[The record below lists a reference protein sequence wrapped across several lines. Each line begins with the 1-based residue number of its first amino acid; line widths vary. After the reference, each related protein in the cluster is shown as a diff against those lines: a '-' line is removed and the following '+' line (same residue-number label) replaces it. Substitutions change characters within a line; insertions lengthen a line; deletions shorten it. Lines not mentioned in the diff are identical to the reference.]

1 MIDKN
6 RLEKSFS
13 SLFFCAYFED
23 RNFRWRA
30 ASFYIGLFCRVKII
44 MRVQS
49 VKVLS
54 NTRKLRECLS
64 FQTCE
69 KMSKKGKREENKMT
83 KQQKQITWAM
93 NIYVSSILMYYITQ
107 NVKAYIGLSYPEVSD
122 VTVTSLITIPTM
134 FALVFSFIIGPLAM
148 RFNKVALMTIVMC
161 CMGAY
166 SLIFFFNGLMHGPF
180 FLYTVACALAG
191 FAQGGFAPL
200 MNTIIGENFESEARA
215 GRIAVYNVA
224 NNCGAFVIL
233 FLSGRIGAGNDGGN
247 WPFAYLLG
255 LYCFVTTAIFL
266 VMIKKAGYSDNK
278 AARAERRAIAV
289 ENNVPA
295 PKFSEVPKKSLMFII
310 GIGLLH
316 CIFYIGINAYYTNV
330 SNYIITEHQLGS
342 SVQAGNATSLVRF
355 TLIVMT
361 FLYPFWNKI
370 LKDWMIPCGY
380 ALAAIGLV
388 FMLTMD
394 TTIWGIYICAF
405 FIAFATSIAHS
416 TIYSKALNYVPDSIA
431 AISSSLMWGI
441 ANVGPFF
448 ATYILAAISATLGGG
463 MATQIKAGIGI
474 LIFTTIVA
482 ILVFVVNK
490 PKEK

>member
-1 MIDKN
+1 
-6 RLEKSFS
+6 
-13 SLFFCAYFED
+13 
-23 RNFRWRA
+23 
-30 ASFYIGLFCRVKII
+30 
-44 MRVQS
+44 
-49 VKVLS
+49 
-54 NTRKLRECLS
+54 
-64 FQTCE
+64 
-69 KMSKKGKREENKMT
+69 MT

-107 NVKAYIGLSYPEVSD
+107 NVRAYIGLSYPEVSD

-134 FALVFSFIIGPLAM
+134 FALVFSFVIGPLAM
-148 RFNKVALMTIVMC
+148 RFNKLVLMTIVMC

-180 FLYTVACALAG
+180 ILYTVACALAG

-200 MNTIIGENFESEARA
+200 MNTIIGENFESKDRA

-233 FLSGRIGAGNDGGN
+233 FLSGRIGAGNDGAN

-266 VMIKKAGYSDNK
+266 VLIKKAGYSDSK
-278 AARAERRAIAV
+278 AARAARKSQAEEKKAA
-289 ENNVPA
+289 A
-295 PKFSEVPKKSLMFII
+295 PKLAGASRKALLFII
-310 GIGLLH
+310 GIGILH

-342 SVQAGNATSLVRF
+342 SIEAGNATSLVRF

-361 FLYPFWNKI
+361 FLYPFWNRL

-388 FMLTMD
+388 FMLTID
-394 TTIWGIYICAF
+394 TSIWGIYICAF

-416 TIYSKALNYVPDSIA
+416 TIYSKALNYVPDSMA

-448 ATYILAAISATLGGG
+448 ATYILAALSSALGGG

-474 LIFTTIVA
+474 LVFTTIAA
-482 ILVFVVNK
+482 ILIFVVCK
-490 PKEK
+490 PKEKAEQTA

>member
-1 MIDKN
+1 
-6 RLEKSFS
+6 
-13 SLFFCAYFED
+13 
-23 RNFRWRA
+23 
-30 ASFYIGLFCRVKII
+30 
-44 MRVQS
+44 
-49 VKVLS
+49 
-54 NTRKLRECLS
+54 
-64 FQTCE
+64 
-69 KMSKKGKREENKMT
+69 MT
-83 KQQKQITWAM
+83 KQQKQVTWAM

-107 NVKAYIGLSYPEVSD
+107 NVKAYIGISYPEIAD

-134 FALVFSFIIGPLAM
+134 FALLFSFVIGPLAM
-148 RFNKVALMTIVMC
+148 RFDKVKLMTVVMC

-166 SLIFFFNGLMHGPF
+166 SLIFFANGLLHGPF
-180 FLYTVACALAG
+180 MLYVVACVLAG

-200 MNTIIGENFESEARA
+200 MNTIIGENFESKDRA
-215 GRIAVYNVA
+215 GRIAAYNVA

-233 FLSGRIGAGNDGGN
+233 FLSGRIAAGNDGAN

-266 VMIKKAGYSDNK
+266 YMIKKAGYSDNK
-278 AARAERRAIAV
+278 EARAARRAAAAES
-289 ENNVPA
+289 NQPA
-295 PKFSEVPKKSLMFII
+295 PKLSEVPKKALLFII

-316 CIFYIGINAYYTNV
+316 CVYYIGVNAYYTNV

-342 SVQAGNATSLVRF
+342 SIQVGNATSLVRF

-361 FLYPFWNKI
+361 FLYGFWNRI

-380 ALAAIGLV
+380 ALAAVGLV
-388 FMLTMD
+388 FMLKFNTSIM
-394 TTIWGIYICAF
+394 GIYACAF

-448 ATYILAAISATLGGG
+448 ATYVLAGISSALGGG
-463 MATQIKAGIGI
+463 MDTQIKAGIVI
-474 LIFTTIVA
+474 LAVITVIA
-482 ILVFVVNK
+482 ALIFVVNK
-490 PKEK
+490 PKEKTA

>member
-1 MIDKN
+1 
-6 RLEKSFS
+6 
-13 SLFFCAYFED
+13 
-23 RNFRWRA
+23 
-30 ASFYIGLFCRVKII
+30 
-44 MRVQS
+44 
-49 VKVLS
+49 
-54 NTRKLRECLS
+54 
-64 FQTCE
+64 
-69 KMSKKGKREENKMT
+69 MT

-107 NVKAYIGLSYPEVSD
+107 NVRAYIGLSYPEIPE
-122 VTVTSLITIPTM
+122 VTVSSLISIPTM
-134 FALVFSFIIGPLAM
+134 FALLFSFVIGPLAM
-148 RFNKVALMTIVMC
+148 RFNKVVLMTIVMC
-161 CMGAY
+161 CMGSY

-180 FLYTVACALAG
+180 FLYIVACALAG

-200 MNTIIGENFESEARA
+200 MNTIIGENFEAEDRA

-233 FLSGRIGAGNDGGN
+233 FLSGRIGAGNDGAN

-255 LYCFVTTAIFL
+255 LYCFVTTSIFL
-266 VMIKKAGYSDNK
+266 ILVKRAGYSDNK
-278 AARAERRAIAV
+278 AAREARKAKAV
-289 ENNVPA
+289 EENVPS
-295 PKFSEVPKKSLMFII
+295 PKLSEVPIKSLAFII
-310 GIGLLH
+310 GIGILH
-316 CIFYIGINAYYTNV
+316 CIFYIGINAYYLNV
-330 SNYIITEHQLGS
+330 SNYIITEHELGS

-355 TLIVMT
+355 TLIIMT
-361 FLYPFWNKI
+361 FLYPFWNRL

-388 FMLTMD
+388 FMWKVD

-448 ATYILAAISATLGGG
+448 ATYVLAGIAAALGGG
-463 MATQIKAGIGI
+463 MATQIKAGIVI
-474 LIFTTIVA
+474 LICTTIAA
-482 ILVFVVNK
+482 IIIFVINK
-490 PKEK
+490 PKEKATV